1 MAANYYLFINQDGKV
16 LGSGLVPEL
25 PLPISCIPCSQTQAQ
40 SWQECVVD
48 LTTSPAAIS
57 IVAPTASVL
66 LANAQKSQ
74 IETISAGCSAAITG
88 GFSSSALGA
97 AYTYPSKPTD
107 QLNLL
112 GSQSASL
119 SPNLPTGWTAPFWCC
134 DANGVW
140 DIRPHTPTQIQQVF
154 TDGVARK
161 LACIEQNKSLANQVL
176 AATTVAAVQAIV
188 WVSP

>member
-1 MAANYYLFINQDGKV
+1 MDLPTIISALYPVSRNLTNYTVGIVG
-16 LGSGLVPEL
+16 G
-25 PLPISCIPCSQTQAQ
+25 AQ
-40 SWQECVVD
+40 SITYWD
-48 LTTSPAAIS
+48 TSALGPQPTQSQLDAAWPA
-57 IVAPTASVL
+57 VE
-66 LANAQKSQ
+66 LATAQKSQ

-161 LACIEQNKSLANQVL
+161 LACIEQNKSLANQVM